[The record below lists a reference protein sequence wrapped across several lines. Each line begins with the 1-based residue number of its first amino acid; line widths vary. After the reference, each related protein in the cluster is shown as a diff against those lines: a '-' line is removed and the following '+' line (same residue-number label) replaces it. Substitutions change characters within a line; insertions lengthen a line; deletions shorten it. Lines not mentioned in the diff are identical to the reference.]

1 MLHAFRHNASPI
13 REGLERLS
21 KTDGSLRVDA
31 PEHLHHDARFLCYQR
46 LSGPVRRTLRP
57 TDRVS
62 FLRIM
67 EETRVTAGAP
77 HTLLAD
83 ITAAW
88 QALQEELDATVS
100 LGGGPVERRRILHD
114 WLDAVTF
121 SNQREFKDSYGAFL
135 ARWDKA
141 GEALAAQLA
150 EQTAAIVLRLDAVL
164 AEMLEEPLVLP
175 PPPPF
180 IDPADQPSWWRR
192 LFGVSGNRRAG

>member
-1 MLHAFRHNASPI
+1 MLHAFRHNASPV

-31 PEHLHHDARFLCYQR
+31 PEHVHQDARFLCYQR

-62 FLRIM
+62 FQRIM

-77 HTLLAD
+77 HQVLAG

-88 QALQEELDATVS
+88 QALQQELDSTVS
-100 LGGGPVERRRILHD
+100 LGGGLVERRRILHD

-150 EQTAAIVLRLDAVL
+150 EQAAAIVLRLDAVL

-180 IDPADQPSWWRR
+180 IDPADRPSWWRR
-192 LFGVSGNRRAG
+192 IFGAAHRRAG

>member
-1 MLHAFRHNASPI
+1 MLHGFRRNASPI

-31 PEHLHHDARFLCYQR
+31 PERVHQDARFLCYQR
-46 LSGPVRRTLRP
+46 LSGPVRRTLRH

-62 FLRIM
+62 FQRIM
-67 EETRVTAGAP
+67 EEARVTAGAP
-77 HTLLAD
+77 HKVLAE
-83 ITAAW
+83 ITTAW
-88 QALQEELDATVS
+88 QALQQELDSTVS

-114 WLDAVTF
+114 WLEAVTF

-135 ARWDKA
+135 ARWDKS

-150 EQTAAIVLRLDAVL
+150 EQAAAIVLRLDEVL
-164 AEMLEEPLVLP
+164 ADMLDEPLVLP

-180 IDPADQPSWWRR
+180 VDPADRPPWWRR
-192 LFGVSGNRRAG
+192 LFGIAPRRAG